1 MCARKLHNNAT
12 DHEGR
17 VGSTPSA
24 IDSMNQGQYQAAV
37 KSISSIIEENRPRIG
52 HFEEIYKDLH
62 QHPEL
67 SSRESRTASIVAKH
81 LRSLHFKTYEN
92 VGGHGV
98 VGVFPNGP
106 GRTILL
112 RADMDAL
119 PILEETNLPYASH
132 ERMTDTDG
140 QDKPVMH
147 ACGHD
152 THITSLM
159 ATSTLMMSAQN
170 EWSGILICLFQPN
183 EEHGGGAR
191 AMVDDGLYDMVPKPD
206 LVLGQH
212 VSALKS
218 GVVAIRAGPVLS
230 AASTI
235 NVRIVGIGGHGS
247 EPQNCI
253 DPVMT
258 AAYILVRLQSVVSRT
273 MDPDEIAVVT
283 CGSIHGGE
291 AANVIPGHVDL
302 KLNLRTYGDRSHR
315 KALETIQRIVEAE
328 CEASKTPQKPVIEIT
343 DQFPLTSNDE
353 GLVEQLEASFK
364 HHFKDCAW
372 EGSRSTA
379 SEDFSV
385 LATVVGAPYAY
396 WNFGG
401 TEPGRWDEAHRNH
414 KLSELPSNHSS
425 LFAPV
430 IEPTLQ
436 TGLDA
441 LSVAAL
447 TFLR

>member
-1 MCARKLHNNAT
+1 MCARKTNGGAT
-12 DHEGR
+12 HAG
-17 VGSTPSA
+17 TAPSA
-24 IDSMNQGQYQAAV
+24 VDPTNQNQYLATG
-37 KSISSIIEENRPRIG
+37 KTISAIIEENRPSIG
-52 HFEEIYKDLH
+52 HFEEVYKDLH

-67 SSRESRTASIVAKH
+67 SCRESRTASIVAQH
-81 LRSLHFKTYEN
+81 LRSLHFKTYESI
-92 VGGHGV
+92 GGHGV
-98 VGVFPNGP
+98 AGIFQNGP

-112 RADMDAL
+112 RAEMDAL
-119 PILEETNLPYASH
+119 PVLEETNLPYASH
-132 ERMTDTDG
+132 DRMTDTDG
-140 QDKPVMH
+140 QEKPVMH

-152 THITSLM
+152 THIASLM
-159 ATSTLMMSAQN
+159 AASTLMTSAKN

-191 AMVDDGLYDMVPKPD
+191 AMVDDGLYDKIPKPD

-212 VSALKS
+212 VSPLKS
-218 GVVAIRAGPVLS
+218 GVVAIRAGPVMS

-247 EPQNCI
+247 APQNCI

-258 AAYILVRLQSVVSRT
+258 AAYALVRLQSVVSRT
-273 MDPDEIAVVT
+273 MDPGEIAVVT

-302 KLNLRTYGDRSHR
+302 KLNLRTYSHQSHQ
-315 KALETIQRIVEAE
+315 KALEAIQRILEAE

-343 DQFPLTSNDE
+343 DQFPPTINDE
-353 GLVEQLEASFK
+353 GLVKILEASFK

-372 EGSRSTA
+372 EGSRSAA

-396 WNFGG
+396 WSFGG
-401 TEPGRWDEAHRNH
+401 IEPGRWDEARRKH